1 MRMFRIARAV
11 PLALAGEAPVRHRE
25 VWAGLPETARRQA
38 LTVLA
43 QMITRGVLDT
53 GIRGEEP

>member
-25 VWAGLPETARRQA
+25 VWAGLPETARRRA
-38 LTVLA
+38 VMLLA
-43 QMITRGVLDT
+43 RMIARGVLDA
-53 GIRGEEP
+53 GIGEVES